1 MKQQA
6 MAWFLSLSLGLSL
19 GLGAGLA
26 RADDTDIYL
35 NPRTDEV
42 DAPLV
47 MFSLDYRPNL
57 GSAVQDYT
65 EFFAARLPL
74 GKEDPDLPQN
84 RGWTFF
90 DVIRL
95 SLKVVLLEVS
105 GVRVGLMLNHD
116 NRNNCEGPE
125 NNRKGCSNG
134 GYIARGFRRIEPDD
148 SNGAVAE
155 FAEVLRTVPI
165 PQGNQSHAYQ
175 GAELFFELFRYLSGG
190 GVYNGHNGYTDY
202 ASNTNVNLDKEDP
215 RVGPAWDARIETAD
229 GLRYNSPILDASNC
243 AKIFTVNLMFQVA
256 NQDADSNAAISQS
269 LANGGMGFDPGNN
282 NTFTNVIAR
291 LNQTDLANG
300 TTGTAP
306 EVDGFQNV
314 TSYFVVDPRFIN
326 NTTRSYAQAGG
337 TNEPLAF
344 AEDPAVL
351 INTLRG
357 ILQDILSV
365 STTFVSASVPVNVFN
380 RAEIVDNVYI
390 ALFQAEETPRWSGN
404 VKKLILKESV
414 LADGSQQ
421 SLLVDALGQGAVAGD
436 GRIRFDALTFW
447 TDPNGQDLAL
457 EDLDQSLFAKRDG
470 RHTVRGGTG
479 QRIPGFLTGDPGA
492 TNAENR
498 RKLFFND
505 GTTLAA
511 LDATDAVADKLIPKF
526 GVSTRDESLALIR
539 YARGYV
545 GDTATSTTVREWWMG
560 DPMHSR
566 PLPLNYGSRGSYTDK
581 NQAIYVA
588 YGSNDGYFRMT
599 RNTVPGDSVVQDGA
613 EVWAF
618 MPEEAMAIQR
628 RLRDNNAAPDLDLH
642 PYGVDGAPASLFL
655 DVNATTGVP
664 GKAYVYFGMRR
675 GSAAYY
681 ALDVTDPEAPKLAWK
696 INASTSGFSRL
707 GLSFSRPQV
716 ARVRLD
722 GVEVPVVAFSGG
734 YDRNKD
740 YYTEPQPKSVG
751 TDDDTGTAIYVV
763 HAETGA
769 LLWEGTDPKLVDSI
783 PSDITVVDTNGD
795 SFADRIVFGDSGGN
809 VWRVDL
815 PESQTTD
822 WSMHQI
828 ARLGRHF
835 VSDRANDRRFFH
847 SPDVVQTK
855 DADGKPY
862 DAVVIGSGDREDPLD
877 RGGPLPENWLY
888 VVRDY
893 NVGVLNKDQKAAL
906 VTDGALTFTDHD
918 ELADITEC
926 VPVSA
931 CTALNFAQGWRLK
944 LNLAPGEKNLSSPF
958 TFLGTIFFTTYI
970 PPGTIEKL
978 TCGPSEGS
986 GALYAVNLVDGSPKF
1001 NFDLTDD
1008 SATVEDGP
1016 TTEGDRARL
1025 LSSGGIP
1032 SEVVYIGGGNL
1043 LLGDLSVINAG
1054 AEPRLPTF
1062 WRRDERGERVPVD
1075 GSVE

>member
-1 MKQQA
+1 MKQQGLAALLGVA
-6 MAWFLSLSLGLSL
+6 MALGSV
-19 GLGAGLA
+19 AA

-57 GSAVQDYT
+57 GSSVQDYT

-74 GKEDPDLPQN
+74 GKEDPDIPKN

-116 NRNNCEGPE
+116 NRNNCEGPA
-125 NNRKGCSNG
+125 NTKSGCSNG
-134 GYIARGFRRIEPDD
+134 GYIARGFRTVQPGDI
-148 SNGAVAE
+148 NGSVEE
-155 FAEVLRTVPI
+155 FISKLRAMPV
-165 PQGNQSHAYQ
+165 PQGNQSHSYQ
-175 GAELFFELFRYLSGG
+175 GAELFFELFRYLTGQ
-190 GVYNGHNGYTDY
+190 GVYNGHNGFTDY
-202 ASNTNVNLDKEDP
+202 AGDSKINLDKEFP
-215 RVGPAWDARIETAD
+215 GASWDTRIENAPGTQ
-229 GLRYNSPILDASNC
+229 YISPILTGSSC
-243 AKIFTVNLMFQVA
+243 GKIFTVNLMFQVS
-256 NQDADSNAAISQS
+256 NQEADSNPAISQS
-269 LANGGMGFDPGNN
+269 IANGGMGFNPGNS
-282 NTFTNVIAR
+282 NTFANVIAR

-306 EVDGFQNV
+306 NVDGFQNV

-326 NTTRSYAQAGG
+326 NTTRGYAQAGG
-337 TNEPLAF
+337 TNEPLSF

-351 INTLRG
+351 IDTLRG
-357 ILQDILSV
+357 ILQEILSV

-404 VKKLILKESV
+404 VKKLILRETTQP
-414 LADGSQQ
+414 DGSRQ
-421 SLLVDALGQGAVAGD
+421 SILVDALGQGAVAGD

-447 TDPNGQDLAL
+447 TDPNGKDLAL
-457 EDLDQSLFAKRDG
+457 DDIDQSLFAKRDG
-470 RHTVRGGTG
+470 RHTERGGAG
-479 QRIPGFLTGDPGA
+479 QRIPGFLTDNPGL
-492 TNAENR
+492 TNAENL
-498 RKLFFND
+498 RKLFFDD
-505 GTTLAA
+505 GGTLSA
-511 LDATDAVADKLIPKF
+511 LDSTNAVADKLITRF
-526 GVSTRDESLALIR
+526 GVATRDESLSLIR
-539 YARGYV
+539 YARGYD
-545 GDTATSTTVREWWMG
+545 GASPTTTTVRNWWTG

-566 PLPLNYGSRGSYTDK
+566 PLPLNYGSRGAYTSK

-588 YGSNDGYFRMT
+588 YGSNDGYFRMV
-599 RNTVPGDSVVQDGA
+599 RNTVPGDSVVQDGR

-618 MPEEAMAIQR
+618 MPDESVGIQR
-628 RLRDNNAAPDLDLH
+628 RLRDNKAAPDLELH

-655 DVNATTGVP
+655 KVDAITGVP
-664 GKAYVYFGMRR
+664 GKAYVYFGLRR
-675 GSAAYY
+675 GGSAYY

-696 INASTSGFSRL
+696 INSSTTGFSAL
-707 GLSFSRPQV
+707 GRSFSRPQV
-716 ARVRLD
+716 SKVRLD
-722 GVEVPVVAFSGG
+722 GKEVPIVAFSGG
-734 YDRNKD
+734 FDRNKD
-740 YYTEPQPKSVG
+740 YYTPPQPKSVG
-751 TDDDTGTAIYVV
+751 SDDKVGNAIYVV
-763 HAETGA
+763 EAETGK
-769 LLWEGTDPKLVDSI
+769 LLWTGTDPKLVDSI

-809 VWRVDL
+809 LWRVDL

-828 ARLGRHF
+828 AKLGRHF
-835 VSDRANDRRFFH
+835 MSDRANDRRFFH
-847 SPDVVQTK
+847 AADVVQTK

-862 DAVVIGSGDREDPLD
+862 DAVIIGSGDRADPLD

-893 NVGVLNKDQKAAL
+893 NVGVLNKDTKAAL
-906 VTDGALTFTDHD
+906 ITDGALTFTKHD

-926 VPVSA
+926 VPISV
-931 CTALNFAQGWRLK
+931 CTTLNFAKGWRLK
-944 LNLAPGEKNLSSPF
+944 LAEAPGEKNLSSPF

-970 PPGTIEKL
+970 PPGSIEKL

-986 GALYAVNLVDGSPKF
+986 GALYAVNLIDGSPKF

-1008 SATVEDGP
+1008 SSTVEADP
-1016 TTEGDRARL
+1016 TTKGDRVRL

-1043 LLGDLSVINAG
+1043 LLGDLSVISAG

-1062 WRRDERGERVPVD
+1062 WRRDESSTRVPPK
-1075 GSVE
+1075 GSTP